1 MAGPGG
7 SVLFGGRV
15 MRRTV
20 KVREMRWAGILS
32 ALIVVC
38 ACAAGQTRVVGYYPM
53 WLRTSLPAAG
63 VRFDCITH
71 INHAF
76 AWPNTDGTITSDDGA
91 SVDTGIINATHRA
104 GRKILLS
111 FGGAGTTQTANF
123 ALVAADSAL
132 RKTFIGN
139 VVAHLAQFHYDGADL
154 DWEGPASS
162 ADRAN
167 EVALVGELR
176 AAFRNADTT
185 WRITM
190 AVGVSDY
197 SGQWVDYP
205 ALEPSVDWFNAM
217 TYDIFGSWSPYTGH
231 NAPMVEPPGHSG
243 DWSVT
248 QGITYL
254 HSTRG
259 IPGNQLTLGLP
270 FFGQQFSGTAGLYKP
285 FTGGAAEITYTGVR
299 TNMAA
304 GWTYAWDTL
313 SQVPYL
319 VDPGKTNLD
328 SFDDSSSIALKCL
341 YAKSSGLSG
350 VMIWALGE
358 DLWGGGQPLMSSV
371 ARAMS
376 TATGVVSRPVES
388 VPGGFILYGN
398 YPNPFNP
405 STTVRY
411 GLSGRSMVTLVV
423 YNAIGQEVARLAG
436 GLQEAGVHELRF
448 DAGSLASGVYI
459 YRLTAGGFSAQR
471 PMVYLK

>member
-1 MAGPGG
+1 
-7 SVLFGGRV
+7 
-15 MRRTV
+15 
-20 KVREMRWAGILS
+20 
-32 ALIVVC
+32 
-38 ACAAGQTRVVGYYPM
+38 
-53 WLRTSLPAAG
+53 
-63 VRFDCITH
+63 
-71 INHAF
+71 
-76 AWPNTDGTITSDDGA
+76 
-91 SVDTGIINATHRA
+91 
-104 GRKILLS
+104 
-111 FGGAGTTQTANF
+111 
-123 ALVAADSAL
+123 
-132 RKTFIGN
+132 
-139 VVAHLAQFHYDGADL
+139 
-154 DWEGPASS
+154 
-162 ADRAN
+162 
-167 EVALVGELR
+167 
-176 AAFRNADTT
+176 
-185 WRITM
+185 
-190 AVGVSDY
+190 
-197 SGQWVDYP
+197 
-205 ALEPSVDWFNAM
+205 
-217 TYDIFGSWSPYTGH
+217 
-231 NAPMVEPPGHSG
+231 
-243 DWSVT
+243 
-248 QGITYL
+248 
-254 HSTRG
+254 
-259 IPGNQLTLGLP
+259 
-270 FFGQQFSGTAGLYKP
+270 
-285 FTGGAAEITYTGVR
+285 
-299 TNMAA
+299 MAA